1 MNFIENIL
9 HRLNE
14 TPQRT
19 VLQEVR
25 DGQIVSVT
33 GDKLSAQIKAA
44 RAFLLK
50 AGVKK
55 GDRCALLAPNSIRWA
70 AMDLAM
76 MAEGIIVVP
85 LYARQAPAELVG
97 MMKDCA
103 PSLICCGDEALR
115 DAIAPNWPEVPP
127 IVTFD
132 QMFSPP
138 PKPADSTSADVAP
151 TALADSD
158 PVAIIY
164 T

>member
-14 TPQRT
+14 TPERT

-25 DGQIVSVT
+25 EGRIVGTT
-33 GDKLSAQIKAA
+33 GNDLSAQIKAA

-85 LYARQAPAELVG
+85 LYSRQAPAELVG

-103 PSLICCGDEALR
+103 PSLICCGDESLR
-115 DAIAPNWPEVPP
+115 DGIAQSWADAPP
-127 IVTFD
+127 MRLFD
-132 QMFSPP
+132 EIFA
-138 PKPADSTSADVAP
+138 ADTS
-151 TALADSD
+151 L
-158 PVAIIY
+158 
-164 T
+164 